1 MVKNIHMIPAEVI
14 SIKHIVTIVLA
25 LELLFSLCSC
35 GHTGNKT
42 TEVSNAETNTVTT
55 IRDAISTESTSPNE
69 PNETVVNTELSSAS
83 NTEPS
88 DDPSPTDKKTN
99 RETAGYK
106 TVYQMNYASI
116 NCDNIMQEKVG
127 LPFGCEVVS
136 LAIVLKYLGYEIDP
150 MTLFNKYMPSGKWG
164 KVNPFDA
171 YVGSPTNR
179 TGYGCYAPCV
189 VTTANDYLSEE
200 NSARKAHNISGSSMY
215 ELLGYIWSG
224 YPVILWGTLDMTPN
238 SYVLE
243 SWKFDG
249 EIVNWYRHSHCVVI
263 CGVQDDNFIVCDPMV
278 GKVKYPIKAVEAA
291 YNLIYSQAVVIY

>member
-1 MVKNIHMIPAEVI
+1 MF
-14 SIKHIVTIVLA
+14 A
-25 LELLFSLCSC
+25 LMLSLCAC
-35 GHTGNKT
+35 GSTNEK
-42 TEVSNAETNTVTT
+42 NTVK
-55 IRDAISTESTSPNE
+55 RDTDGSQISS
-69 PNETVVNTELSSAS
+69 VNTNVEETPSEM
-83 NTEPS
+83 TDPDEPIE
-88 DDPSPTDKKTN
+88 TDKTSDTEQSTVGVTEFAGNPNSSNKKNN

-106 TVYQMNYASI
+106 TVFQMNYVSI
-116 NCDNIMQEKVG
+116 NCDNIDQNDIG

-150 MTLFNKYMPSGKWG
+150 NTLFDDYMPRGSWG

-171 YVGSPTNR
+171 YVGSPRNR

-224 YPVILWGTLDMTPN
+224 YPVILWGTLDMVPD

-249 EIVNWYRHSHCVVI
+249 ETVNWYRHSHCVVI
-263 CGVQDDNFIVCDPMV
+263 CGVQDDNFIICDPMV
-278 GKVKYPIKAVEAA
+278 GKVKYPIKDVEDAN
-291 YNLIYSQAVVIY
+291 NLIYSQAVVIY